1 MPLSLTI
8 TSYHKLTPGQCS
20 EKRLDR
26 GELTIGRGPE
36 CDWVLPDPERLVSS
50 RHCIVQFRDGSYYLT
65 DTSTNG
71 VSLERAGLRLR
82 RGNSEL
88 LQDGE
93 LVKLGNYEIQVRIEA
108 PAFAAGAAQEG
119 FGSMQGGFHAPASGA
134 AFTDFDALLASSAPV
149 ASSPGDPFAGIG
161 ASAQAHFQGGSPLD
175 TKPDLFDFL
184 GTPKAPT
191 QPAQADHIPAEMHAF
206 TPPVAQQPIQQP
218 VMPAATGEA
227 PAVAIPPVTAIPAD
241 WDPFA
246 DLQPPAVRAADP
258 LPADFFEL
266 PADLDIQTGGAAERV
281 SPSGQGE
288 LVPGDTSLDGLVLG
302 GAPSDNTP
310 LGGMAA
316 FASPGDGAPPSGAL
330 PASDP
335 FAAIGLPAA
344 GTPTQPPLPPAQP
357 AAQPRTAQPVQSARS
372 EAPPAAVAQP
382 AAEAGAAEAELLQAF
397 LRGAGI
403 ERLQIQPGD
412 RVAQM
417 EAIGRSYRLMVEGL
431 VDVLRARSSLKGEF
445 RMSQTMIRPV
455 ENNPLKFAPNVEEA
469 LLLLL
474 RQGGQA
480 FMPPDQAVRESFE
493 DLRAH
498 QIAVM
503 AGVQGAIRHLLARF
517 EPQALEGRLDKPGGL
532 AALLPGA
539 RQAKYWELFTQL
551 YAGISREAEEDFQD
565 LFGREFSRAYEE
577 QIARLQRN

>member
-26 GELTIGRGPE
+26 GELSIGRGLD

-50 RHCIVQFRDGSYYLT
+50 RHCVVQFRDGSYYLT

-71 VSLERAGLRLR
+71 VTLERSGVRLR

-93 LVKLGNYEIQVRIEA
+93 LVRLGNYEIQVRVEA
-108 PAFAAGAAQEG
+108 PEFSSGSAQDVFLGAASG
-119 FGSMQGGFHAPASGA
+119 YSAPTSGA
-134 AFTDFDALLASSAPV
+134 AFTDFDALLAGGS
-149 ASSPGDPFAGIG
+149 SSPADPFSGMSSG
-161 ASAQAHFQGGSPLD
+161 AQAHFQGGSPLD

-184 GTPKAPT
+184 GTPAAPS
-191 QPAQADHIPAEMHAF
+191 QAPRADHIPAEMHAF
-206 TPPVAQQPIQQP
+206 TPPVAQQP
-218 VMPAATGEA
+218 V
-227 PAVAIPPVTAIPAD
+227 IPPASVPPVADAPGGGIPAD

-246 DLQPPAVRAADP
+246 DIQTPTVQAAQPQPAAFEMPTQPGNPLETPSNP
-258 LPADFFEL
+258 LPLDF
-266 PADLDIQTGGAAERV
+266 DLAAV
-281 SPSGQGE
+281 
-288 LVPGDTSLDGLVLG
+288 TALDG
-302 GAPSDNTP
+302 TP
-310 LGGMAA
+310 LGGT
-316 FASPGDGAPPSGAL
+316 PLGGTPLGDSAPAGYPPQDIQSVEL
-330 PASDP
+330 IPPAEPLAGPPAGVPQSDP
-335 FAAIGLPAA
+335 FAAIGLAPA
-344 GTPTQPPLPPAQP
+344 TTEQPPSLPPAQP
-357 AAQPRTAQPVQSARS
+357 QSPPAQAPV
-372 EAPPAAVAQP
+372 APPSRPVAQP
-382 AAEAGAAEAELLQAF
+382 TGASGLAEPELLQAF
-397 LRGAGI
+397 LRGAGL
-403 ERLQIQPGD
+403 ERLQIQPAD

-431 VDVLRARSSLKGEF
+431 VDVLRARASLKGEF

-474 RQGGQA
+474 RQGNQA
-480 FMPPDQAVRESFE
+480 FMPPDQAVNESFE
-493 DLRAH
+493 DLKAH

-503 AGVQGAIRHLLARF
+503 AGIQGAIRHLLARF

-532 AALLPGA
+532 SALLPGA

-551 YAGISREAEEDFQD
+551 YASISREAEEDFQD

-577 QIARLQRN
+577 QIARLQRS